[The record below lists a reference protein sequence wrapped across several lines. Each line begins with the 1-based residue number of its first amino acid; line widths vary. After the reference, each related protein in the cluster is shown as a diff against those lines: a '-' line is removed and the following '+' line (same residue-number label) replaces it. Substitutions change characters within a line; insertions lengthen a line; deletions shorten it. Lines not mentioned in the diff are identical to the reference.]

1 MECLTEPLNGIDTTV
16 IMEYLEGT
24 NENSS
29 KGILGKNKD
38 YYIASADKT
47 IARLKLAKKRVKHA
61 HIEDNCAELV
71 YDKISSSIK
80 WLNRLKDNIISV
92 TNKSELLELHQ
103 YKKWHAVKLIPSAAE
118 GIIISSLIIEK

>member
-1 MECLTEPLNGIDTTV
+1 MKTPLRKYSEKTKITTLQV
-16 IMEYLEGT
+16 QIKLLQG
-24 NENSS
+24 
-29 KGILGKNKD
+29 
-38 YYIASADKT
+38 
-47 IARLKLAKKRVKHA
+47 LKLAKKRVEHA

-71 YDKISSSIK
+71 YDKISSTIK

>member
-1 MECLTEPLNGIDTTV
+1 VECLTEPLNGIDTTV

-47 IARLKLAKKRVKHA
+47 IAR
-61 HIEDNCAELV
+61 
-71 YDKISSSIK
+71 
-80 WLNRLKDNIISV
+80 
-92 TNKSELLELHQ
+92 T
-103 YKKWHAVKLIPSAAE
+103 
-118 GIIISSLIIEK
+118 